1 MKTNKIIY
9 TTMKKQIRMA
19 AIMVAGTMLLAACG
33 SGDMKGYKQTDNGL
47 YYRFEQQCK
56 DSVQVQEGDV
66 LVGEM
71 TIRLDSTVLR
81 SNVGHTERL
90 MPVVPMYDGVLHEGL
105 LMMHQGDRAIFAIEA
120 DSMAKF
126 MQPNQM
132 PPMYEAGKGMK
143 FYYEINLQDI
153 ITKDEFAE
161 EQANFQQEM
170 EKARVAEPELIAAYV
185 KENGIKAQP
194 KANGLYVIVNKK
206 GTGAAVAAGREV
218 TLSYTGRLLDGT
230 VFDSSNEADCQAAG
244 IQSHEPLTYVV
255 GQMSLIP
262 GWEEGVMG
270 QPEGSKLQL
279 IIPSALGYGPQGA
292 GQMIPPYSPLV
303 FDIDILSVK

>member
-1 MKTNKIIY
+1 
-9 TTMKKQIRMA
+9 MKKQLLLATLAVA
-19 AIMVAGTMLLAACG
+19 ATALLAACG
-33 SGDMKGYKQTDNGL
+33 SGNMKGYKQTDDGL
-47 YYRFEQQCK
+47 YYRFEQCNK
-56 DSVQVQEGDV
+56 DAQQVQEGDV

-71 TIRLDSTVLR
+71 TIRLDTTVLR
-81 SNVGHTERL
+81 TNVGRTERL

-105 LMMHQGDRAIFAIEA
+105 LMMHLGDRAIFAIEA

-132 PPMYEAGKGMK
+132 PPMYEKGKGMK

-153 ITKDEFAE
+153 VTRDEFAE
-161 EQANFQQEM
+161 EQANFEQEM
-170 EKARVAEPELIAAYV
+170 AAARDQEPELIAKYV
-185 KENGIKAQP
+185 ADNGIKEQP
-194 KANGLYVIVNKK
+194 RANGLYVIVMKK
-206 GTGAAVAAGREV
+206 GKGQTVAAGRNV

-230 VFDSSNEADCQAAG
+230 IFDSSNENDCKQAN
-244 IQSHEPLTYVV
+244 IDWHEPLNYVV

-270 QPEGSKLQL
+270 QPEGSQLRL

-292 GQMIPPYSPLV
+292 GNTIPPYSPLV